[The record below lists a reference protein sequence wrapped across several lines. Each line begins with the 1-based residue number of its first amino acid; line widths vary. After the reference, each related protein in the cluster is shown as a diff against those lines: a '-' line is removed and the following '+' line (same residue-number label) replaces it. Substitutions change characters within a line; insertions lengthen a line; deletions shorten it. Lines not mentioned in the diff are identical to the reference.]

1 MDIREFSSLLA
12 VYGGRLDK
20 WPHTHRL
27 PAMRLLER
35 SADALVL
42 LEQARALDADLR
54 AQETAT
60 SPDRLR
66 AMEDDILAR
75 LELEEEQAPRP
86 ELHGPVPPQPQA
98 RAKPAARRR
107 GQAALW
113 AGLRPGR
120 AAPGPSGH
128 SGARFVVGSMTG
140 FGLSMVLLAGVGLWI
155 GTHLGHISTYSQQQV
170 LAYYSI
176 DLWLR

>member
-27 PAMRLLER
+27 AATRLLEQ
-35 SADALVL
+35 SADALAL

-54 AQETAT
+54 AEMPAT
-60 SPDRLR
+60 SPARLR
-66 AMEDDILAR
+66 MMEDSILAR
-75 LELEEEQAPRP
+75 LEAEEEEAPTP
-86 ELHGPVPPQPQA
+86 ELRRPVPAQPQV
-98 RAKPAARRR
+98 RTKPAAGRH
-107 GQAALW
+107 GQAMMW
-113 AGLRPGR
+113 AGLRAGR
-120 AAPGPSGH
+120 PALRPFGH
-128 SGARFVVGSMTG
+128 SGSRFLVGSMTG

-155 GTHLGHISTYSQQQV
+155 GSHLGQISSYSQQQA